1 MMVSLAL
8 DSAALAETYDRVSD
22 RQFNHGKLLIE
33 DLQVSPGERVLDVGC
48 GTGRLGAHVA
58 ELVGPSGEVVG
69 VDPLPLRV
77 ALANSK
83 HGSSFRA
90 AVGRAEDLSQFADG
104 SFDVVFLNSVLHWL
118 PEKLGPLREARRVLK
133 RGAQGGRLGIS
144 SAAKERPHDVE
155 RVLEDVLSSLGLN
168 GTAEA
173 SGSTPHKVTSDELT
187 SLLVQAGF
195 PQPKLQIR
203 TFTDHFT
210 DTDDVMAFNLASSF
224 GNFLSNFAPADA
236 ERVRAALEAELER
249 RRAPEGIRLQRHL
262 IFAVA
267 RADG

>member
-77 ALANSK
+77 ALANK
-83 HGSSFRA
+83 RGSSFRA

-118 PEKLGPLREARRVLK
+118 PEKLGPLREARRVLQ
-133 RGAQGGRLGIS
+133 RGGRLGIS
-144 SAAKERPHDVE
+144 SAARERPHEVE
-155 RVLEDVLSSLGLN
+155 RVLEHVLSSLGLS

-195 PQPKLQIR
+195 PQPRLQIR

-210 DTDDVMAFNLASSF
+210 DTEDVLAFNLASSF

-249 RRAPEGIRLQRHL
+249 RRTPEGIRLQRHL

>member
-33 DLQVSPGERVLDVGC
+33 DLQVSQGERVLDVGC

-83 HGSSFRA
+83 RGSSFRA
-90 AVGRAEDLSQFADG
+90 TVGRAEDLSQFADG

-133 RGAQGGRLGIS
+133 RGGRLGIS
-144 SAAKERPHDVE
+144 SAAKERPHEVE

-168 GTAEA
+168 RTAEA

-262 IFAVA
+262 IFAAA

>member
-1 MMVSLAL
+1 MVSLAL

-22 RQFNHGKLLIE
+22 RQFNHGKLLID

-83 HGSSFRA
+83 RGPGFRA
-90 AVGRAEDLSQFADG
+90 SVGRAEDLSQFADG

-133 RGAQGGRLGIS
+133 RGGRLGIS
-144 SAAKERPHDVE
+144 AAAKERPHDVE
-155 RVLEDVLSSLGLN
+155 RVLEDVLSSLGLT

-173 SGSTPHKVTSDELT
+173 SGGTTHKVTSDALRST
-187 SLLVQAGF
+187 LVLAGF
-195 PQPKLQIR
+195 PRPKLQIR
-203 TFTDHFT
+203 TFTDHFA
-210 DTDDVMAFNLASSF
+210 DTEDVIAFNLASSF

-236 ERVRAALEAELER
+236 ARVRGAFEAELER
-249 RRAPEGIRLQRHL
+249 RRTPEGIRLERHL

>member
-1 MMVSLAL
+1 MVSLAR

-22 RQFNHGKLLIE
+22 RQFNHGKLLID

-83 HGSSFRA
+83 GGPRFRA
-90 AVGRAEDLSQFADG
+90 SVGRAEDLSQFADG

-133 RGAQGGRLGIS
+133 RGGRLGIS
-144 SAAKERPHDVE
+144 AAARERPHDVE
-155 RVLEDVLSSLGLN
+155 RVLEDVLSSLGLA

-173 SGSTPHKVTSDELT
+173 SGSTPHKVTSDALRST
-187 SLLVQAGF
+187 LVLAGF
-195 PQPKLQIR
+195 SQPKLQIR
-203 TFTDHFT
+203 TFTDHFEGT
-210 DTDDVMAFNLASSF
+210 EDVIAFNMASSF

-236 ERVRAALEAELER
+236 ERVRTALEAELER
-249 RRAPEGIRLQRHL
+249 RRAPEGIRLERHL

>member
-58 ELVGPSGEVVG
+58 ELVGPSGDVVG

-77 ALANSK
+77 ELANAKRSP
-83 HGSSFRA
+83 SFRA
-90 AVGRAEDLSQFADG
+90 SVGQAEDLSQFAAG

-133 RGAQGGRLGIS
+133 RGGRLGIS
-144 SAAKERPHDVE
+144 SAVRERPHE
-155 RVLEDVLSSLGLN
+155 FEGVLSGVLASLGLT
-168 GTAEA
+168 GTAET
-173 SGSTPHKVTSDELT
+173 SGSTTYKVTSDELKST
-187 SLLVQAGF
+187 LVLAGF
-195 PQPKLQIR
+195 PEPKLQIR
-203 TFTDHFT
+203 TFTDHFAAT
-210 DTDDVMAFNLASSF
+210 EDVIAFNLASSF
-224 GNFLSNFAPADA
+224 GNFLSNFAPADV
-236 ERVRAALEAELER
+236 EKVRKALDAELER
-249 RRAPEGIRLQRHL
+249 RRTPEGIRLQRHL
-262 IFAVA
+262 VFVVA